1 MTKKQG
7 KKKKDKVIEPQYY
20 VSATNMRTYNYKVY
34 HMPVY
39 EKILF
44 FLLAFA
50 VGAGV
55 GYLFYGGIGKDA
67 YGQPTK
73 ITYCLNVIIP
83 GIIGIIAGK
92 MIIPIRTESVIK
104 KQKNKLSLQFRD
116 MLEAL
121 STSLGAG
128 KNVTD

>member
-50 VGAGV
+50 VGAGI
-55 GYLFYGGIGKDA
+55 GYLFYGGIGKDHILSECDNP
-67 YGQPTK
+67 GNNRNHCRKDDHSDKNGKCDKETK
-73 ITYCLNVIIP
+73 EQAEPAV
-83 GIIGIIAGK
+83 
-92 MIIPIRTESVIK
+92 
-104 KQKNKLSLQFRD
+104 
-116 MLEAL
+116 
-121 STSLGAG
+121 
-128 KNVTD
+128 

>member
-1 MTKKQG
+1 MAKKQG

-50 VGAGV
+50 VGAGI

-83 GIIGIIAGK
+83 GIIGISNWRSCFLISENEAEMK
-92 MIIPIRTESVIK
+92 ILKVLQRCLKSATEKV
-104 KQKNKLSLQFRD
+104 
-116 MLEAL
+116 E
-121 STSLGAG
+121 T
-128 KNVTD
+128 

>member
-1 MTKKQG
+1 MAKKQG

-92 MIIPIRTESVIK
+92 MIIPDKNGKCDKETK
-104 KQKNKLSLQFRD
+104 KQA
-116 MLEAL
+116 EP
-121 STSLGAG
+121 T
-128 KNVTD
+128 V